1 MYCPR
6 EPAPLQAS
14 ASPTSPSSRAP
25 FSPAR
30 PLASQPRNGTQ
41 RRPAGRPARQ
51 AETLTDLCL
60 AFGEAFP
67 RERIIA
73 ALTASGHDATGAAQ
87 LLLDEDFKAR
97 QRREAVAAGTGPRR
111 AESGGGGGRR
121 RRNRR
126 FPGGR
131 AAAQLDRKQ
140 LLGATCGGDRKA
152 GVHGEEEGESGEEQ
166 EEEEEGDEGL
176 SSEEYRALA
185 NEAAEEMK
193 AWFQK
198 AAEAYTKGGR

>member
-1 MYCPR
+1 M
-6 EPAPLQAS
+6 
-14 ASPTSPSSRAP
+14 
-25 FSPAR
+25 
-30 PLASQPRNGTQ
+30 
-41 RRPAGRPARQ
+41 
-51 AETLTDLCL
+51 TDLCL

-67 RERIIA
+67 RESIIA

-87 LLLDEDFKAR
+87 LLLDEDFQAR
-97 QRREAVAAGTGPRR
+97 RRREAVAAGAGPRR
-111 AESGGGGGRR
+111 AASGVGGGGGRR

-131 AAAQLDRKQ
+131 SAAQLDRTQ
-140 LLGATCGGDRKA
+140 LLGATCGGDSRKA
-152 GVHGEEEGESGEEQ
+152 GVHGSEEPPGSGSGEEQ

-176 SSEEYRALA
+176 GSEEYRARA

-198 AAEAYTKGGR
+198 AAEAYTRGGR